1 MLRIRSYLTVLM
13 ATCLLLVGGPILGTA
28 PEGRAE
34 NVQLNQDIPM
44 QMQILVTPLAHPESG
59 IAVVGR
65 RLDEIIGCAWHS
77 LIGCRHVPD
86 AKSWAERGTDWQYPG
101 GNKTDGTK
109 ANAFKH
115 CIWMGATATRLG
127 ELNSRRVGD
136 VHEWVATNQPED
148 LKDMDKANN
157 LVGVRIGVKAKED
170 NLSDQWGYVIEECKK
185 QAESNQL
192 HGLNGIK
199 GNYSDK
205 DNKQN

>member
-34 NVQLNQDIPM
+34 NVQPNQDIPM
-44 QMQILVTPLAHPESG
+44 PMQIIVVPPLVPSENDIVVRYLA
-59 IAVVGR
+59 
-65 RLDEIIGCAWHS
+65 EIIGCAWHS
-77 LIGCRHVPD
+77 LIGCGHVPD
-86 AKSWAERGTDWQYPG
+86 AKSWAERVTDWQYPG

-205 DNKQN
+205 DNEQN